1 MKVPPYNPNKIQK
14 ACKALRERYPDLYAL
29 PLDHFR
35 ALVRVA
41 VILGVRAGDF
51 KDYSQFQLS
60 EQDTETSPNR

>member
-1 MKVPPYNPNKIQK
+1 MTVQPYNPNKIQK
-14 ACKALRERYPDLYAL
+14 ACKALRDRFPDLYAL

-51 KDYSQFQLS
+51 HDYTDIQFP
-60 EQDTETSPNR
+60 ETNER